1 MIRFFSC
8 EDDGF
13 IERTEWQPHVWV
25 DVECPTGAEAE
36 ILRAEWGVPES
47 FLENLADVD
56 ERPRFE
62 REDGWLLTI
71 VRIPVHAPHDSLS
84 YTTVPLGVIT
94 KDEFIITVCYSDNEL
109 IEDFIAHTRK
119 RRINI
124 NNEPDFILRVI
135 FSSTYWFLRYLK
147 DINDTVGRFTRQL
160 EHDVRNETLLSMMQ
174 LQKALVYFNTSVQG
188 NSMLTERVNKLF
200 LADCDADLLEDV
212 EIELSQ
218 AQNTVNVYMAI
229 LSNAMETYASVISN
243 NVNTIMKTMTSVSV
257 ILMVPTL
264 IASFYGMNVEV
275 WFSNS
280 PWAFGGIILL
290 SFALS
295 AIAWYFIRRARW
307 M

>member
-1 MIRFFSC
+1 MVRFFSC
-8 EDDGF
+8 ENEGF
-13 IERTEWQPHVWV
+13 IEQNQWQPHVWV
-25 DVECPTGAEAE
+25 NVECPTAAEADM
-36 ILRAEWGVPES
+36 LCLEWGVPES
-47 FLENLADVD
+47 FLENLADDD

-94 KDEFIITVCYSDNEL
+94 KDDYIITVCYHDNEL
-109 IEDFIAHTRK
+109 IDDFIAHTRK
-119 RRINI
+119 RRISI

-147 DINDTVGRFTRQL
+147 DINDTVGHFTRQL
-160 EHDVRNETLLSMMQ
+160 EHDVRNEILLSLMK

-200 LADCDADLLEDV
+200 AADCDVDLLEDV

-229 LSNAMETYASVISN
+229 LSNAMDTYASVISN
-243 NVNTIMKTMTSVSV
+243 NVNAIMKTMTSVSV

-264 IASFYGMNVEV
+264 IASFYGMNVGV
-275 WFSNS
+275 WFGSA
-280 PWAFGGIILL
+280 PWAFGGIILV
-290 SFALS
+290 SFLLA
-295 AIAWYFIRRARW
+295 AVAWYFIKRARW
-307 M
+307 L